1 MTPATIEILK
11 NFATINQTLL
21 FPQGDSLVTRSVK
34 KHTYAQATTTEKFP
48 RRFTIYD
55 LNQFLQVATQFEKP
69 TLDFEDSDEYVKIS
83 NDTGGM
89 SVKFHYGDE
98 SLAYIP
104 DPSKEIKLPST
115 EVSLRLTE
123 AQFRSIVSMA
133 RVLGTPE
140 LALNSDGEFLNL
152 VTLDSKNSST
162 NTTNLPIGDA
172 QSDIPF
178 SFVWKLEYLKLIPG
192 TYDLAVHKGGLSR
205 FKHVET
211 PLTYHIV
218 LEQNSSKYGE

>member
-1 MTPATIEILK
+1 MFPE
-11 NFATINQTLL
+11 NSTL
-21 FPQGDSLVTRSVK
+21 STRSVK
-34 KHTYAQATTTEKFP
+34 KHTYASATISEKFP

-55 LNQFLQVATQFEKP
+55 LNQFLQVVTQFEKP
-69 TLDFEDSDEYVKIS
+69 TLDFDECNEYVKIANES
-83 NDTGGM
+83 GGM

-115 EVSLRLTE
+115 EVSLRLSE
-123 AQFRSIVSMA
+123 AQFRSVVSMA

-140 LALNSDGEFLNL
+140 LALVSDGEFLNL
-152 VTLDSKNSST
+152 VTTDSKNSST

-178 SFVWKLEYLKLIPG
+178 TFVWKLEYLKLIPG
-192 TYDLAVHKGGLSR
+192 TYDVAVHKGGLSR
-205 FKHVET
+205 FKHIDN

-218 LEQNSSKYGE
+218 LEANSSKYGE